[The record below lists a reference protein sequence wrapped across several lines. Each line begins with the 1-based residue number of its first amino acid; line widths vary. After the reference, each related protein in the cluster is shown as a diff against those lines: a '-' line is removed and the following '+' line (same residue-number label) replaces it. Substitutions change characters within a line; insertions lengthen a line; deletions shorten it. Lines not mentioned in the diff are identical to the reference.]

1 MLVRRWL
8 DAAGIT
14 DPVLR
19 HCYTVCSRVLANND
33 GGIIRWQMSW
43 LASRALPAAAR
54 PHMMASDAHASRADA
69 YADSGPVE
77 DRQRRLAAFAEAT
90 IAAFAVGSSH
100 DPVLH
105 ALVHT
110 YQTFGM
116 PLSRIQD
123 MFTAMQRDVDFR
135 DFATFEEL
143 SQWAE
148 QLNTFGWASLLRTTT
163 ATELVEV
170 EPLVRQLSVLCQV
183 TDVLCDLSEDL
194 DDGRLYLPLED
205 LDRFEVAPADLKAK
219 QWTPAMSD
227 LIAFEAARVTDR
239 LPALAAELEHSPVS
253 PFTHAV
259 GEHLRLLVAAAVDA
273 GQDVLH
279 RPVKPPTRP
288 FLNLWRPVMRAVI
301 PC

>member
-19 HCYTVCSRVLANND
+19 RCYTVCARELANLD
-33 GGIIRWQMSW
+33 GGIIRWLMS
-43 LASRALPAAAR
+43 RGVPAAAR
-54 PHMMASDAHASRADA
+54 PHMMAIGAHASRADT

-90 IAAFAVGSSH
+90 GAAFAAGGSP

-105 ALVHT
+105 ALVHA
-110 YQTFGM
+110 YQTLGM
-116 PLSRIQD
+116 PLSQIQD
-123 MFTAMQRDVDFR
+123 MFTAMQRDVSFR

-143 SQWAE
+143 RQWAE
-148 QLNTFGWASLLRTTT
+148 QLNAGGWASLFRTMT
-163 ATELVEV
+163 ATECVEV
-170 EPLVRQLSVLCQV
+170 EPLIREFAVLSQV

-219 QWTPAMSD
+219 QWTPAMAG

-239 LPALAAELEHSPVS
+239 FPALTVELDHSPLS
-253 PFTHAV
+253 LFARTLSEHAA
-259 GEHLRLLVAAAVDA
+259 LLITRVLAA
-273 GQDVLH
+273 GPDVLH
-279 RPVKPPTRP
+279 RSARPPLGTL
-288 FLNLWRPVMRAVI
+288 LNVWRPLMRTAI